1 MFERTKALELIERA
15 IDTDPYCLVC
25 GAPTMIQDE
34 DGLIYLRCSTLS
46 EPHGFFGRVGV
57 ALQPH
62 LRREL
67 LDLRPGLA
75 A

>member
-1 MFERTKALELIERA
+1 MFERTKALDLIERA
-15 IDTDPYCLVC
+15 VDTDPYCPAC
-25 GAPTMIQDE
+25 GAPTAIQDD
-34 DGLIYLRCSTLS
+34 DGVIYLRCSTLS
-46 EPHGFFGRVGV
+46 EPHGFLGRVGAAFV
-57 ALQPH
+57 PH